1 MLTLLWTLFFCA
13 VYSCIG
19 LTLVAMAYVAFLLPE
34 SAPRKRRAEAES
46 KARETEAEAP
56 LSSSNSSVEVEAL
69 LIAIEADTEEDAV
82 SGCTAEAEG
91 SLRHAGSTVIAGST
105 VVADSTSTA
114 WVGPAGGR
122 DEPAAG
128 AGGRDKA
135 VKGAGGDH
143 NKPAIGAPPAPAA
156 TKASSTLA
164 GLSRG
169 WAVLLGSAWYLKLAL
184 IWALVCAMTGGA
196 QVGTKRWSVGVMH
209 LCSMHHPTRL

>member
-1 MLTLLWTLFFCA
+1 M
-13 VYSCIG
+13 YSCIG

-114 WVGPAGGR
+114 WGGPAGGR

-196 QVGTKRWSVGVMH
+196 QVGTKRWSGV
-209 LCSMHHPTRL
+209 CSEHHPARF